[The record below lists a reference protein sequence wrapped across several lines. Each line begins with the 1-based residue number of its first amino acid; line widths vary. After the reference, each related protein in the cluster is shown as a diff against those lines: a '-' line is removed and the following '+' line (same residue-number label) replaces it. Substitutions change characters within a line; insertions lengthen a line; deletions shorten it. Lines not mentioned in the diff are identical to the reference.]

1 MFYYLILFFLIA
13 VEEDYYVDLWKCL
26 FFPQIDGKWSS
37 WNDQTISINKQQCSG
52 NLIHSTRKCDSP
64 SPQYCGLT
72 CGEHFIKVDILP
84 GIKSF
89 FRRFIYYFAGKQK

>member
-1 MFYYLILFFLIA
+1 MVFYLILFFLIA

-52 NLIHSTRKCDSP
+52 NLIYSTRKCDSP

-72 CGEHFIKVDILP
+72 CGEHFIKVDIIP
-84 GIKSF
+84 GPKYL
-89 FRRFIYYFAGKQK
+89 FRLYFYF